1 VSTEEKEEPTRQKI
15 LGLWRSPLRGLWL
28 TSVFSVVLLGGM
40 ILLIVTGLLSY
51 AAYNPWLGALNDHTP
66 DKGILGFYLFDW
78 PASPSWLFRL
88 NQAIHVTLGIVIIPV
103 VLAKLW
109 SVLPKLFLWPPVRS
123 VTQAL
128 ERLTLLLL
136 VGGVLFE
143 IVTGLL
149 NIQYW
154 YAFPFS
160 FYTAHFYGAWVTIAA
175 LVAHVALKL
184 PHMIK
189 GLRSR
194 SLRNELRTPL
204 EATHP
209 EDAGDDELVVSDP
222 KPATISRR
230 GLLGAVGAGSAAL
243 LVTTVGQTL
252 GGPFRNIALL
262 APRGRDQGDGP
273 NDFPVNKTAAYRHI
287 KPSQTGSSWRLTLAT
302 AAGSMASLSRP
313 QLLELGLHTYELPI
327 ACVEG
332 WSTVQTWT
340 GVRLRDLAAL
350 AGEEGPDSVLVESLQ
365 QGGAFG
371 SVLLSPTQLLD
382 PQSLLAL
389 KVNGADLSPDHGFPA
404 RVIVPAAPG
413 VHNTKWVR
421 QITFTK
427 S

>member
-1 VSTEEKEEPTRQKI
+1 
-15 LGLWRSPLRGLWL
+15 
-28 TSVFSVVLLGGM
+28 
-40 ILLIVTGLLSY
+40 
-51 AAYNPWLGALNDHTP
+51 
-66 DKGILGFYLFDW
+66 
-78 PASPSWLFRL
+78 
-88 NQAIHVTLGIVIIPV
+88 
-103 VLAKLW
+103 
-109 SVLPKLFLWPPVRS
+109 LFLWPPVRS